1 MAKTCVMKKVKWK
14 YSQQYILPFKSAK
27 KFIELF
33 DKNFYKR
40 VGSQSLKSKMDT
52 AAKKKQTLIKDEDVK
67 KINYGLL
74 NDIEEDEKE
83 LIANPCE
90 KNYFKLS
97 DSLEA
102 YELVYNRKR
111 SGDIGKY
118 FDIFLLTLFSGFFKL
133 ESWVLSKISIE
144 VRFSLT

>member
-1 MAKTCVMKKVKWK
+1 MKSLAEEVWSKREANEDDEGANE
-14 YSQQYILPFKSAK
+14 AK

-52 AAKKKQTLIKDEDVK
+52 AAKKKQILIKDEDVK

-74 NDIEEDEKE
+74 NDIEEEEKE

-90 KNYFKLS
+90 KTYFKLM

-102 YELVYNRKR
+102 YKLVYNRKR
-111 SGDIGKY
+111 AGDIGKY
-118 FDIFLLTLFSGFFKL
+118 FDIFLLTLFK
-133 ESWVLSKISIE
+133 VSINHK
-144 VRFSLT
+144 

>member
-1 MAKTCVMKKVKWK
+1 MKSLAEEVWT
-14 YSQQYILPFKSAK
+14 QREANEDDEGANEAK

-118 FDIFLLTLFSGFFKL
+118 FDIFLLTLFK
-133 ESWVLSKISIE
+133 VSINHK
-144 VRFSLT
+144 